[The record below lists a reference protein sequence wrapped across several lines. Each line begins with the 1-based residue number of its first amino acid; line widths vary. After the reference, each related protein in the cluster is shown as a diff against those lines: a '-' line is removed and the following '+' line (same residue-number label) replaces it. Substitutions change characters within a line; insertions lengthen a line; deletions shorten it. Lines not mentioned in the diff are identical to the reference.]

1 MIIWL
6 CENACIYALGIQR
19 VKYFCRHVHTPY
31 PHMHLRGLHIPV
43 LGVNKCSDAVVMNL
57 GSHLTN
63 VRKT

>member
-31 PHMHLRGLHIPV
+31 PHMHLRGLHIPI
-43 LGVNKCSDAVVMNL
+43 LGVNKCSDAVVMN
-57 GSHLTN
+57 
-63 VRKT
+63 